1 MFVFLNVNNLL
12 GYSSG
17 ISIAVVDK
25 IPCMDLPVLFTVS
38 VTAMGSSP

>member
-1 MFVFLNVNNLL
+1 MSVFLNINNLS

-25 IPCMDLPVLFTVS
+25 IPCMDMPILFTVS
-38 VTAMGSSP
+38 VTAMG